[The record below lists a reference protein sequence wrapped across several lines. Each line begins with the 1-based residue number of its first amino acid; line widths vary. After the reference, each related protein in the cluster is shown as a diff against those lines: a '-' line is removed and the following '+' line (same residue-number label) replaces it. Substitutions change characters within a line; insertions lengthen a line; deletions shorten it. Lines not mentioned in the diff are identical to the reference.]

1 LISFGQAKVNLAS
14 VVHPDADHAKWCIE
28 TGYVN
33 TRRYFRDNLTVSQP
47 SEMGASI
54 PRSYP
59 QTHGTIGS
67 SLQEEHRIIQSG
79 IVYSLMRYLPAR
91 EFRNLSD
98 NSSIEHSFWS
108 SLRHIA
114 ENAGLA
120 RQPGIGPPLN
130 IMGDKL
136 MKEYEYDH
144 GAAGER
150 QRGPKR
156 DAPSSTAHRFNG
168 L

>member
-1 LISFGQAKVNLAS
+1 LAS
-14 VVHPDADHAKWCIE
+14 VVHPDADYAKWRIE
-28 TGYVN
+28 TGHVN
-33 TRRYFRDNLTVSQP
+33 TRRYFRNNLTVSQP
-47 SEMGASI
+47 CKMGASI

-59 QTHGTIGS
+59 QTHGAIGS

-79 IVYSLMRYLPAR
+79 IVCPLMRYLPAR

-98 NSSIEHSFWS
+98 NSSIQHSFRS

-120 RQPGIGPPLN
+120 RQPGISPPLN

-136 MKEYEYDH
+136 VKEYEYDH
-144 GAAGER
+144 SPAGER

-156 DAPSSTAHRFNG
+156 DTPSSAAHRFNG